1 MFKTA
6 AWMAPLALVALANH
20 AAAESAEQALGSAA
34 KMLGAEN
41 LHSIEYSGS
50 GYDFALGQAPNV
62 KSPWPKFNDKSYT
75 RTVNFD
81 PWGGQNDQRSGA
93 VIAEAKRLIPGKPVT
108 ELINTHAHFDH
119 AGGVRA
125 YVAEGN
131 PAGGQIDVIDAA
143 TYEIVGHVPVG
154 NLPHAVAVSPTGD
167 FVMVTN
173 ALSDYISVIY
183 AETLQEIQRF
193 QVVPHALGLI
203 FVQLW

>member
-6 AWMAPLALVALANH
+6 AWMAPLTLATLANH
-20 AAAESAEQALGSAA
+20 AAAANAEQVLGSAA
-34 KMLGAEN
+34 KTLGADN

-125 YVAEGN
+125 YVAEGATIITHESNKAYYQKVWAN
-131 PAGGQIDVIDAA
+131 PHTIAPDRLSQQPRPAKFK
-143 TYEIVGHVPVG
+143 
-154 NLPHAVAVSPTGD
+154 LVSD
-167 FVMVTN
+167 R
-173 ALSDYISVIY
+173 L
-183 AETLQEIQRF
+183 TLTDGAR
-193 QVVPHALGLI
+193 VVEVYHLQNCG
-203 FVQLW
+203 